1 MKSFHGASFTMRE
14 EYEGRS
20 PKYYLRSLDRIQN
33 IKESSRQNLD
43 YIHLLK
49 ANSTTISLEEAL
61 VTNLHNLNGERVGP
75 VAEST
80 HSPLI
85 KTKVTSGVFVNLVVH
100 VLAAGI
106 NGLRLVLLDANFAV

>member
-20 PKYYLRSLDRIQN
+20 PKYFLRSLDRIQN
-33 IKESSRQNLD
+33 IKESSRRNLD

-61 VTNLHNLNGERVGP
+61 VTNLHNLKWRKSWTSCRIHTQPLNKNKSHLWGFCQFG
-75 VAEST
+75 
-80 HSPLI
+80 SPC
-85 KTKVTSGVFVNLVVH
+85 TSSWDKW
-100 VLAAGI
+100 AQACIAGC
-106 NGLRLVLLDANFAV
+106 